1 MGFPIGMQCIR
12 CGSEYDIGPMY
23 RGCPAC
29 MERGLP
35 TNLKVVVDGDKIR
48 ASFDRAKL
56 ADRPNSMWRYW
67 EFLPAEMEDAAT
79 LGEGMTP
86 MVELP
91 RLAKRLGLKHL
102 YVKNESANPTWSF
115 KDRLASSAVSFA
127 PRVGAR
133 VITGSSSGNAGAA
146 TAAYSARAGMPC
158 VMFTTQ
164 RFPVAMRVQMGV
176 YGTKL
181 VAVPTNHDRWK
192 MVEAG
197 VDNYGWF
204 PVTVFLYPLVGS
216 SPFGIEGYKTIGY
229 EMVDQ
234 LGKVP
239 DKVVVPVGAGD
250 AFYGM
255 WKGFSEYRDLGYTDT
270 VPTML
275 AAEVFGPLQNAME
288 KDLDHVEATH
298 REPTVAISVG
308 METSAYQ
315 ALTVLRESGGTARSA
330 SDEEMIAMQQHL
342 AADEGI
348 YVEASSVLSIASIPH
363 MIEAGAVDEDDT
375 VVAFLTASGLK
386 DPEMTAEHLPSI
398 PVIEPKL
405 EELLQLLKDTYK
417 FDPSD
422 PALAAN

>member
-1 MGFPIGMQCIR
+1 
-12 CGSEYDIGPMY
+12 
-23 RGCPAC
+23 

-35 TNLKVVVDGDKIR
+35 TNLKVAVDGDRIR
-48 ASFDRAKL
+48 ASFDPKKL

-67 EFLPAEMEDAAT
+67 EFLPAALEDAAT

-86 MVELP
+86 LVPVP
-91 RLAKRLGLKHL
+91 RLAKRLGLKDL

-127 PRVGAR
+127 PTLGAS

-146 TAAYSARAGMPC
+146 TAAYAARAGLPC

-164 RFPVAMRVQMGV
+164 RFPMAMRVQMGV

-216 SPFGIEGYKTIGY
+216 NPFGIEGYKTIGY

-234 LGKVP
+234 LGQVP

-250 AFYGM
+250 AFYGA
-255 WKGFSEYRDLGYTDT
+255 WKGFKEYRDLGYTDT

-288 KDLDHVEATH
+288 KELDHVEATY
-298 REPTVAISVG
+298 RAPTVAISVG

-315 ALTVLRESGGTARSA
+315 ALAVLRESGGTARTA
-330 SDEEMIAMQQHL
+330 TDEEMIEMQGQL

-348 YVEASSVLSIASIPH
+348 YAEASSVLSLAAIPR
-363 MIEAGAVDEDDT
+363 MMEAGAIDPDDT
-375 VVAFLTASGLK
+375 VVAFLTSSGLK
-386 DPEMTAEHLPSI
+386 DPDMTAQHLREI
-398 PVIEPKL
+398 PLIEP
-405 EELLQLLKDTYK
+405 EFDELLKLLKYTY
-417 FDPSD
+417 DLDVTD
-422 PALAAN
+422 PAYAVS

>member
-1 MGFPIGMQCIR
+1 MGYPIGLECIR
-12 CGSEYDIGPMY
+12 CGTEYDIGPLY
-23 RGCPAC
+23 KGCPAC

-35 TNLKVVVDGDKIR
+35 TNLKVAVDGDRIR
-48 ASFDRAKL
+48 ASFDPNKL

-67 EFLPAEMEDAAT
+67 EFLPAALEDAAT

-86 MVELP
+86 MVSVP
-91 RLAKRLGLKHL
+91 RLAKRLGLKNL

-115 KDRLASSAVSFA
+115 KDRLASSAISFA
-127 PRVGAR
+127 PALGAS

-146 TAAYSARAGMPC
+146 TAAYAARAGLPC

-164 RFPVAMRVQMGV
+164 HFPMAMRVQMGV

-216 SPFGIEGYKTIGY
+216 NPFGIEGYKTIGY

-239 DKVVVPVGAGD
+239 DKVIVPVGAGD
-250 AFYGM
+250 AFSGA
-255 WKGFSEYRDLGYTDT
+255 WKGFKEYRDLGYTDT

-288 KDLDHVEATH
+288 KDLDHVEVTH
-298 REPTVAISVG
+298 RAPTVAISVG

-315 ALTVLRESGGTARSA
+315 ALAVLRESGGTARTA
-330 SDEEMIAMQQHL
+330 SDEEMIAMQQYL

-348 YVEASSVLSIASIPH
+348 YAEASSVLSLAAIPH
-363 MIEAGAVDEDDT
+363 MIEAGAIDEGDT
-375 VVAFLTASGLK
+375 VVAFLTSSGLK
-386 DPEMTAEHLPSI
+386 DPDMTAEHLPSI
-398 PVIEPKL
+398 PLIEPEL
-405 EELLQLLKDTYK
+405 DELLKLLKNTYNL
-417 FDPSD
+417 DVTD
-422 PALAAN
+422 PALAVT